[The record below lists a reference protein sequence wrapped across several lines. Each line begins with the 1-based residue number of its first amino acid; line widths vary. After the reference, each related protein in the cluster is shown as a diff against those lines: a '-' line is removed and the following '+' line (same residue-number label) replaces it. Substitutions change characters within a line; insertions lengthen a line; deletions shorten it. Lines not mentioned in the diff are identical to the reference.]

1 MELKVYVDED
11 ELKRL
16 GLTREDIKLP
26 QIAHKGDAGIDFFAP
41 YDVEIPPRGDVL
53 ISTCLRLEIPEGT
66 VLIAFN
72 RSSMALKGIIKGAQV
87 VDSSYRGILKIHLIN
102 LRDQPYRIKRGD
114 KIIQF
119 VLLPYYSPVIKEVS
133 REELDWSS
141 ERGEGGFGSTGE

>member
-1 MELKVYVDED
+1 MEIKVFVDED
-11 ELKRL
+11 EARKLGIDPQDIRL
-16 GLTREDIKLP
+16 P
-26 QIAHKGDAGIDFFAP
+26 SYAHPGDAGLDFFAP

-53 ISTCLRLEIPEGT
+53 INTCLRLEIPQGT

-102 LRDQPYRIKRGD
+102 LRDEPYKIEKGD

-119 VLLPYYSPVIKEVS
+119 ILLPYIQAHVKRAS
-133 REELDWSS
+133 RDEINWKTH
-141 ERGEGGFGSTGE
+141 RGEGGFGSTG

>member
-1 MELKVYVDED
+1 MEIKILIDEEELK
-11 ELKRL
+11 KL
-16 GLTREDIKLP
+16 GIKREDVKLP
-26 QIAHKGDAGIDFFAP
+26 VIAHRGDAGIDFFAP

-53 ISTCLRLEIPEGT
+53 ISTGMRVQIPEGT

-102 LRDQPYRIKRGD
+102 LKDEPYRIKKGD

-119 VLLPYYSPVIKEVS
+119 VLLPYFSPEIKEVTA
-133 REELDWSS
+133 EEFDWRS
-141 ERGEGGFGSTGE
+141 ERGEGGFGSTGG

>member
-1 MELKVYVDED
+1 MEIKVFVDED
-11 ELKRL
+11 EARKLGIDPQDIRL
-16 GLTREDIKLP
+16 P
-26 QIAHKGDAGIDFFAP
+26 SYAHPGDAGLDFFAP

-53 ISTCLRLEIPEGT
+53 INTCLRLEIPQGT

-102 LRDQPYRIKRGD
+102 LRDEPYRIEKGD

-119 VLLPYYSPVIKEVS
+119 ILLPYLQAHVKRAS
-133 REELDWSS
+133 RDEINWNTH
-141 ERGEGGFGSTGE
+141 RGEGGFGSTG

>member
-1 MELKVYVDED
+1 MEIKIFIDKEELK
-11 ELKRL
+11 KL
-16 GLTREDIKLP
+16 GIKREDVKLP
-26 QIAHKGDAGIDFFAP
+26 VIAHRGDAGIDFFAP
-41 YDVEIPPRGDVL
+41 YDVEIPPRGDAL
-53 ISTCLRLEIPEGT
+53 ISTGMRVQIPEGT

-102 LRDQPYRIKRGD
+102 LRDKPYRIKKGD

-119 VLLPYYSPVIKEVS
+119 VLLPYFSPAIREVS
-133 REELDWSS
+133 SEEFDWGS